1 MRMLTLLRAP
11 DKRPH
16 VERTVLLHFATVP
29 LLILRLLDHKRSN
42 GSCRCIVLKRKRIL
56 FDACVVEKDRSF
68 QPGPASSAT
77 LYTACL
83 VFGCHGALGVL
94 AGPCDGVVTQRF
106 FMASGMGWLR
116 SPCNGKSVL
125 LIHTDGPLSWAE
137 PSFTWRQQQTAT
149 QQTPDSSVSQHVYF
163 MLMSSVMPLKFDRTY
178 SSRWNCHCSSVDP
191 AHLFSPK
198 AWHCFPSH
206 TQTHTHLCMHNYN
219 NKHMLPSPPPP
230 RQNLKLSGQKAN
242 HSPHSTIWLVN
253 NSKL

>member
-1 MRMLTLLRAP
+1 MLTLLRAP

-106 FMASGMGWLR
+106 FMASGMG
-116 SPCNGKSVL
+116 
-125 LIHTDGPLSWAE
+125 
-137 PSFTWRQQQTAT
+137 
-149 QQTPDSSVSQHVYF
+149 
-163 MLMSSVMPLKFDRTY
+163 
-178 SSRWNCHCSSVDP
+178 
-191 AHLFSPK
+191 
-198 AWHCFPSH
+198 
-206 TQTHTHLCMHNYN
+206 
-219 NKHMLPSPPPP
+219 
-230 RQNLKLSGQKAN
+230 
-242 HSPHSTIWLVN
+242 
-253 NSKL
+253 